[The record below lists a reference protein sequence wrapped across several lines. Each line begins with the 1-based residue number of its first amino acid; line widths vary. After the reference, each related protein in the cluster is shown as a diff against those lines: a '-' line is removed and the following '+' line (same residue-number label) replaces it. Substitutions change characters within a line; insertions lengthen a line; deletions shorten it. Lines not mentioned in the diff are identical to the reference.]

1 MKRIFNDTYKP
12 YFTLPNGVT
21 ITLKGSSD
29 VLNEAILESPTV
41 KEACEKG
48 QIRVVDVLELS
59 QSGHA

>member
-1 MKRIFNDTYKP
+1 MKKIFNDSYEP
-12 YFTLPNGVT
+12 YFTLPGGVT

-41 KEACEKG
+41 KDACRKG
-48 QIRVVDVLELS
+48 QIRVVDIPEPP

>member
-1 MKRIFNDTYKP
+1 MKRIFNDSYEP

-41 KEACEKG
+41 KEACAKG
-48 QIRVVDVLELS
+48 QIRIVDVSEAS